1 MNKENMTNYINH
13 INVKNIRNQ
22 IEQKKQSEPYY
33 ATEKVG
39 SSVLTD
45 YDSFPYERW
54 FRGDYKSSEPII
66 AEREAGWRSRH
77 DFCYVH
83 PPENVVREKVNFC
96 FEAPCSVVYPC
107 YPNLLAKFADRNA
120 LNVAINNACV
130 TEYR

>member
-22 IEQKKQSEPYY
+22 IEQKKQSKPYY

-54 FRGDYKSSEPII
+54 FRGDYKSSEPIV

-77 DFCYVH
+77 DFCYVN
-83 PPENVVREKVNFC
+83 PPSTIQKEKINLC

-107 YPNLLAKFADRNA
+107 YPNILAKFADRDS

-130 TEYR
+130 SEYR